1 MSAIGFA
8 RSYAFGT
15 VMRRAVAV
23 LQYASTTRKGS
34 KRDAI
39 EPLLWKRRRVR
50 TTLRIISRSRMRSA
64 LTGVPRM

>member
-1 MSAIGFA
+1 
-8 RSYAFGT
+8 
-15 VMRRAVAV
+15 MRWAAAV

-39 EPLLWKRRRVR
+39 EPLLWKRRSVR

-64 LTGVPRM
+64 STGVPRM